1 MMIIKPQDV
10 TPATLTSSNV
20 PEDEFPA
27 WVAGTYNQGDKRI
40 YLNRIYEVLATTT
53 TDIPTDGLA
62 KDPPTWLDAGATNRW
77 RMFDESVGSLT
88 EQTGSIAVVVTP
100 GAVINSLALFNV
112 RGRDAV
118 VELTDPVDGI
128 VYQKTVQLIDA
139 GVTNWYDWFF
149 SPIPRQTDFVLL
161 DIQAYGTAA
170 LSVTV
175 NNADASAA
183 VGNFVIGRQSTIGA
197 AVYGTSVG
205 IIDYSRKTT
214 DAFGNTTILQR
225 AFSKRAEY
233 DVAVETSQVGLVQR
247 LLASVR
253 SSPVV
258 WIGEKDSE
266 ATIVFGYYRDFSI
279 NISTPSVSDAT
290 ITVEGLI

>member
-1 MMIIKPQDV
+1 MMIIRPQDV

-53 TDIPTDGLA
+53 ADIPTDGIK

-118 VELTDPVDGI
+118 VELTDPVDGL
-128 VYQKTVQLIDA
+128 VYEKTVQLIDA
-139 GVTNWYDWFF
+139 GVTNWYDYFF
-149 SPIPRQTDFVLL
+149 APIPRQTDFVLL
-161 DIQAYGTAA
+161 DIPAYGTAA

-175 NNADASAA
+175 NNSDASAA

-233 DVAVETSQVGLVQR
+233 DVAVETSQVGFVQR

>member
-1 MMIIKPQDV
+1 MMIIRPQDV

-53 TDIPTDGLA
+53 ADIPTDGIK

-118 VELTDPVDGI
+118 VELTDPVDGL
-128 VYQKTVQLIDA
+128 VYEKTVQLIDA
-139 GVTNWYDWFF
+139 GVTNWYDYFF
-149 SPIPRQTDFVLL
+149 APIPRQTDFVLL
-161 DIQAYGTAA
+161 DIPAYGTAA
-170 LSVTV
+170 ISVTV

-233 DVAVETSQVGLVQR
+233 DVAVETSQVGFVQR
-247 LLASVR
+247 LLSGIR
-253 SSPVV
+253 SGPVV

-279 NISTPSVSDAT
+279 NISTPSISDAT

>member
-10 TPATLTSSNV
+10 THATLTSSNV

-27 WVAGTYNQGDKRI
+27 WVAGIYNQGDKRI
-40 YLNRIYEVLATTT
+40 YERRIYEVLAATT
-53 TDIPTDGLA
+53 TDNPVDGLA
-62 KDPPTWLDAGATNRW
+62 KEPPTWLDTGATNRW

-161 DIQAYGTAA
+161 DIPAYGTAA

-214 DAFGNTTILQR
+214 DAFGNTTVLQR

-233 DVAVETSQVGLVQR
+233 DVAVETSQVGFVQR
-247 LLASVR
+247 LLASIR

-279 NISTPSVSDAT
+279 NISTPSISDAT